1 MGEDVTVAG
10 TRRKGIARGAKLAA
24 LPMGIMAKRAA
35 ALGTRIITGAERGE
49 LDERLMAEAAEQVF
63 TVLGELKGGAMKLGQ
78 ALSVMEAAV
87 PPQFADQY
95 REALV
100 KLQAEAPPMPIA
112 DTERMLTQQLG
123 TRWRERFTE
132 FDPKPVAA
140 ASIGQ
145 VHRGVWSDGRIVAVK
160 VQYPHAEEALR
171 ADLSM
176 LKMFS
181 SVFNL
186 VMPGADVKE
195 LVDEFIDRTH
205 DELDYRIECDYQRR
219 FAKALGPDDPKFF
232 APKVIASSPKVMI
245 SEWMDGKPLSKVI
258 TGGSTEERDKAGIL
272 LWELA
277 VSSPKRFGMLHCD
290 PHPGNFRLLE
300 DGRLGILDFGACTE
314 TPRGLPPFLG
324 QTARYLVDEDFD
336 KAIDVVRRSGFV
348 KDGVA
353 VDIGPLQRTLGP
365 LVALLQEEE
374 FHMTR
379 QVLQDYAQRAM
390 DVRNFSMNNAL
401 AFKPTAEYPEL
412 PMVARV
418 LGGVSGICAQLD
430 TKGPFLALT
439 REWVPGFVEDG
450 AAA

>member
-1 MGEDVTVAG
+1 MAG
-10 TRRKGIARGAKLAA
+10 TRRKGIARGARLAA
-24 LPMGIMAKRAA
+24 LPMSIMAKRAA

-49 LDERLMAEAAEQVF
+49 LDEKLIAEAADQVF
-63 TVLGELKGGAMKLGQ
+63 TVLGELKGGAMKVGQ

-87 PPQFADQY
+87 PPQFADRY

-100 KLQAEAPPMPIA
+100 KLQAEAPPMPEA
-112 DTERMLTQQLG
+112 DTYRMLTQQLG
-123 TRWRERFTE
+123 TRWRDRFRS

-145 VHRGVWSDGRIVAVK
+145 VHRAVWSDGRDVAVK
-160 VQYPHAEEALR
+160 VQYPHAEESLK
-171 ADLSM
+171 ADLAL

-186 VMPGADVKE
+186 ILPGADVKE

-232 APKVIASSPKVMI
+232 VPKVVASAPKVMVT
-245 SEWMDGKPLSKVI
+245 EWMDGMPLSKVI
-258 TGGSTEERDKAGIL
+258 TGGDREQRDRAGIL

-277 VSSPKRFGMLHCD
+277 VSSPARFGILHCD

-300 DGRLGILDFGACTE
+300 DGRLGIIDFGACTE
-314 TPRGLPPFLG
+314 TPNGLPPFIG
-324 QTARYLVDEDFD
+324 ETARYLLAEDFD
-336 KAIDVVRRSGFV
+336 KAVEVVRRSGFV
-348 KDGVA
+348 KEGTT

-365 LVALLQEEE
+365 LVVLLREEE

-379 QVLQDYAQRAM
+379 QVLQDQAQRSM
-390 DVRNFSMNNAL
+390 DVRNMSINNAL
-401 AFKPTAEYPEL
+401 AFKATPEFPEM
-412 PMVARV
+412 PMIGRV
-418 LGGVSGICAQLD
+418 LGGVAGICAQLD
-430 TKGPFLALT
+430 TTGPFLALV
-439 REWVPGFVEDG
+439 REWVPGFVATDDAERE
-450 AAA
+450 